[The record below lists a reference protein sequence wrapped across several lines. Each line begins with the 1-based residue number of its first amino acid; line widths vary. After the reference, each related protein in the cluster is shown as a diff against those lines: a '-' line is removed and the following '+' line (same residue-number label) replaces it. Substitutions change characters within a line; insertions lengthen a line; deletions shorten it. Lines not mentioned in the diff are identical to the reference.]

1 VPLIASGEMTAYDLQ
16 FQNMFYTSVWVCENE
31 EGFFSR
37 EEQVA
42 LLTQLTQ
49 CLSELGKVVQLSM
62 LHKISQDKVAVEK
75 LIIDVLCF
83 DNEKLQIN

>member
-1 VPLIASGEMTAYDLQ
+1 M
-16 FQNMFYTSVWVCENE
+16 
-31 EGFFSR
+31 
-37 EEQVA
+37 A